1 MTAIFGI
8 DFAHY
13 IAIAS
18 WVGEKYAYYAG
29 LDRLLLVK
37 AEPKVKTT
45 IFSND
50 ATLLELCNARYI
62 FSSNHNIQKSPCGL
76 NFWTSDPLIDRFF
89 KNLTI

>member
-1 MTAIFGI
+1 ML
-8 DFAHY
+8 
-13 IAIAS
+13 AS
-18 WVGEKYAYYAG
+18 WVGEKYAYYAA

-62 FSSNHNIQKSPCGL
+62 FSSNHNIHKSSCCL
-76 NFWTSDPLIDRFF
+76 CFWASDILIN
-89 KNLTI
+89 KLY

>member
-8 DFAHY
+8 DSAHY
-13 IAIAS
+13 IAIASALMLAS
-18 WVGEKYAYYAG
+18 WVGEKYAYYAV

-50 ATLLELCNARYI
+50 ATL
-62 FSSNHNIQKSPCGL
+62 
-76 NFWTSDPLIDRFF
+76 
-89 KNLTI
+89 